1 MGTHQEPSV
10 YIIKQADAPALL
22 QKELGLEITGG
33 SLFYTIRQGGAV
45 SSNLKKTY
53 ASLLADPEF
62 LRAAR
67 ILAQPDLYVT
77 VRAAGV
83 KGLSELRLHRKKGEG
98 AYVVAA
104 EAMEDGR
111 IAISVFDDYR
121 AYLDRWAKDSAS
133 PADETA
139 VNYLPPK
146 IRFGEFLLALHA
158 IDSFRRVSYR
168 NMLDHAFMER
178 TYIKTAEFTQSMAD
192 SIRSLDIRW
201 LLPAFLAVTPGAEE
215 CLAKIDPKDLAVLME
230 QDFLVPSKLSPSGE
244 DILYFGEAGQLMG
257 VEFLRSWFSS
267 FGFEIQVAEGTGFT
281 AAERLFIA
289 PTFLSNHLVRLET
302 AEDGDIM
309 VNHQAYTTDQLMQ
322 KLEELFGAAF
332 AAERPVA
339 APIAASGTTA
349 PSEAP
354 SPAAEASPE
363 KPAEEAAPAQ
373 AKIPPVTPAPAGRFC
388 WNCGHKLSDN
398 AAFCANC
405 GAKIK

>member
-10 YIIKQADAPALL
+10 FIVKQADIPALF
-22 QKELGLEITGG
+22 QKELRLEITSG
-33 SLFYTIRQGGAV
+33 SLFYTIRQGGAA

-77 VRAAGV
+77 VRAAGI
-83 KGLSELRLHRKKGEG
+83 KGLTELRLHRRKDEG
-98 AYVVAA
+98 AYVAAA
-104 EAMEDGR
+104 EAMEDGG

-121 AYLDRWAKDSAS
+121 AYLDRWARDSAGT
-133 PADETA
+133 ADETA

-158 IDSFRRVSYR
+158 IDSFRLVSYR

-215 CLAKIDPKDLAVLME
+215 CRAKIDPKDLAVLME
-230 QDFLVPSKLSPSGE
+230 QDFLVPSKLSPGGE

-289 PTFLSNHLVRLET
+289 PTLLSIRLVRLET
-302 AEDGDIM
+302 AEDGGVM

-322 KLEELFGAAF
+322 KLDELFGAVF
-332 AAERPVA
+332 AAERPAV
-339 APIAASGTTA
+339 PTAASDAAA
-349 PSEAP
+349 PSEP
-354 SPAAEASPE
+354 LSPAAETSLE
-363 KPAEEAAPAQ
+363 KPAEETAPAQ
-373 AKIPPVTPAPAGRFC
+373 AKTPPAASAPAGRFC

-405 GAKIK
+405 GAKVK

>member
-10 YIIKQADAPALL
+10 FIIKQADARPCF
-22 QKELGLEITGG
+22 KGTGLEITAG

-77 VRAAGV
+77 VRMAGV

-178 TYIKTAEFTQSMAD
+178 LTSKRRNS
-192 SIRSLDIRW
+192 
-201 LLPAFLAVTPGAEE
+201 
-215 CLAKIDPKDLAVLME
+215 PKAWRFHPE
-230 QDFLVPSKLSPSGE
+230 PR
-244 DILYFGEAGQLMG
+244 Y
-257 VEFLRSWFSS
+257 
-267 FGFEIQVAEGTGFT
+267 
-281 AAERLFIA
+281 
-289 PTFLSNHLVRLET
+289 
-302 AEDGDIM
+302 
-309 VNHQAYTTDQLMQ
+309 
-322 KLEELFGAAF
+322 
-332 AAERPVA
+332 PVA
-339 APIAASGTTA
+339 ASGLSRGDAARRS
-349 PSEAP
+349 
-354 SPAAEASPE
+354 AS
-363 KPAEEAAPAQ
+363 Q
-373 AKIPPVTPAPAGRFC
+373 RSIRRI
-388 WNCGHKLSDN
+388 SRS
-398 AAFCANC
+398 
-405 GAKIK
+405 